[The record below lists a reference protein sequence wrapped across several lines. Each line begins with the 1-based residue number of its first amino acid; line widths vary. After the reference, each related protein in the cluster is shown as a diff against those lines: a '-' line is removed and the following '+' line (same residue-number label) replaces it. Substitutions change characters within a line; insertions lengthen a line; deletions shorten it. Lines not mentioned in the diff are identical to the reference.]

1 MAADPRFDVVGE
13 ASDAA
18 GAVGLAR
25 DLAPDV
31 LLLDVFGWPPFTGN
45 IAMAFLATSAVS
57 IPLAWALRA
66 VLPFGD
72 DGGRDRSAE
81 EVQR

>member
-1 MAADPRFDVVGE
+1 M
-13 ASDAA
+13 
-18 GAVGLAR
+18 GARQTVWLGGISYEYFLVH
-25 DLAPDV
+25 LIVMDV